1 MKCISNSRKRYKAK
15 ENTWN
20 FQSSA
25 QLGALPQNQVLF
37 IIDSIPPQHIMHS
50 ELKGNPGHEFRLR
63 NVDAVRSNSSAEPTI
78 SNPSLCPAYV
88 QPSLPSLVS
97 TDSCTIISLSSVVTP
112 IPRQRNMSSAYQV
125 HLPYAGDL
133 ESQELSGNSI
143 VGRKR
148 VWLV

>member
-1 MKCISNSRKRYKAK
+1 MHLQQQKEIQSQRKHL
-15 ENTWN
+15 E
-20 FQSSA
+20 FSSSA

-97 TDSCTIISLSSVVTP
+97 TDSCTIISLSNVVTP

-133 ESQELSGNSI
+133 ESQELSDNFV

-148 VWLV
+148 VWFV